1 MSTIRARL
9 LDNPELWL
17 VAVVVLVLGPFVQA
31 MTAQPAARY
40 ALTGAIWEHHTVDV
54 GRYPVLI
61 DRATLDNGELR
72 SDKAPGQPLLAVP
85 AFALGR
91 LAGVEPATHP
101 RFAENLGLWWVTLFS
116 TVLPLALLAVLLRRV
131 AVGLGSTA
139 PTIVAL
145 VIVFGTTIA
154 DVATQLFGH
163 ALAALFAYGAWYVLR
178 GAARD
183 GRAPWVVG
191 GLLAGCAV
199 ITEYT
204 TFLIGLVLAAF
215 VLWRARERFLWFVL
229 GALPAAAVG
238 AIYDQIA
245 FGAPWRVSYSTKHVR
260 AGGFFGI
267 NPPHL
272 RIFLRV
278 VFDQKGLLAL
288 TPIVVLAVVLACMQA
303 RRPGPG
309 RVDAIVTLACFVLL
323 LLVQS
328 GWTNPWGGEYAG
340 PRYLI
345 PALPFLAAPLAVGWQ
360 RVRPLAIAL
369 SLWSVAIM
377 SLSYITDGLV
387 PTNGSAMSL
396 WFQRIGDRAFTP
408 TIFTMTFGGAGTLFH
423 VVLAVGAGV
432 GLWHATTRLPR
443 RDALQP
449 AA

>member
-1 MSTIRARL
+1 MYGCLWRVAFRMSTIRARL

-61 DRATLDNGELR
+61 DRATLENGELR

-91 LAGVEPATHP
+91 LVGIEPATHP

-131 AVGLGSTA
+131 ALGLGSTA

-154 DVATQLFGH
+154 DIATQLFGH
-163 ALAALFAYGAWYVLR
+163 TLAALFAYGAWYVLR

-183 GRAPWVVG
+183 RRAPWVVG

-204 TFLIGLVLAAF
+204 TFLIALVLTVF
-215 VLWRARERFLWFVL
+215 VLWRARERFLWFAL

-238 AIYDQIA
+238 AIYDQD
-245 FGAPWRVSYSTKHVR
+245 RVRR
-260 AGGFFGI
+260 AVAGELQ
-267 NPPHL
+267 HE
-272 RIFLRV
+272 
-278 VFDQKGLLAL
+278 
-288 TPIVVLAVVLACMQA
+288 TCA
-303 RRPGPG
+303 RRRLLRHQSTAPTHLPPRALRSKRSPRVDPHRRARRRARNHAGTPPGPG
-309 RVDAIVTLACFVLL
+309 AASTRSSRSPVSSSCYSCRVD
-323 LLVQS
+323 
-328 GWTNPWGGEYAG
+328 G
-340 PRYLI
+340 PIRG
-345 PALPFLAAPLAVGWQ
+345 AASTP
-360 RVRPLAIAL
+360 
-369 SLWSVAIM
+369 
-377 SLSYITDGLV
+377 
-387 PTNGSAMSL
+387 
-396 WFQRIGDRAFTP
+396 DRAT
-408 TIFTMTFGGAGTLFH
+408 
-423 VVLAVGAGV
+423 
-432 GLWHATTRLPR
+432 
-443 RDALQP
+443 
-449 AA
+449 